1 MHEELLMT
9 TTEQTWAALCPLDSL
24 PEGEGMYP
32 FEIGSRRVVI
42 YRVEGAIYATDN
54 VCSHAFALLT
64 DGWLEDG
71 LVECPLHGAQF
82 DVRTGEAVRGP
93 ADCPV
98 ATFQTRVRDGMIEV
112 LIAE

>member
-1 MHEELLMT
+1 MT
-9 TTEQTWAALCPLDSL
+9 ATDNWVGLCRLDETSDD
-24 PEGEGMYP
+24 EMYP
-32 FEIGSRRVVI
+32 FEVGSRRIVI
-42 YRVEGAIYATDN
+42 YRVDGNIYATDN

-82 DVRTGEAVRGP
+82 DVKTGAAVRGP

-98 ATFQTRVRDGMIEV
+98 ETFETRVRDGMVEV
-112 LIAE
+112 RIADPE

>member
-1 MHEELLMT
+1 MMT
-9 TTEQTWAALCPLDSL
+9 TLESWVAVCRLDELS
-24 PEGEGMYP
+24 GEGMYP
-32 FEIGSRRVVI
+32 FEVGAKRLAVYVVGDRI
-42 YRVEGAIYATDN
+42 HATDN

-82 DVRTGEAVRGP
+82 DVTTGAVVRGP

-98 ATFQTRVRDGMIEV
+98 ATFETRLRDGFVEVRIED
-112 LIAE
+112 EP

>member
-1 MHEELLMT
+1 MTIVTETWIGLCRADELVSGAM
-9 TTEQTWAALCPLDSL
+9 EA
-24 PEGEGMYP
+24 
-32 FEIGSRRVVI
+32 FEVGPRRIVL
-42 YRVEGAIYATDN
+42 YLVEGNVYATDN

-82 DVRTGEAVRGP
+82 DVKTGAVVRGP

-98 ATFQTRVRDGMIEV
+98 QTFQTRIQDGVVEV
-112 LIAE
+112 LVGD

>member
-1 MHEELLMT
+1 MT
-9 TTEQTWAALCPLDSL
+9 TMTQSWVGLCRFDELED
-24 PEGEGMYP
+24 EAMQA
-32 FEIGSRRVVI
+32 FEVGPRRIVLYLVSGK
-42 YRVEGAIYATDN
+42 VYATDN

-82 DVRTGEAVRGP
+82 DVTTGAVVRGP

-98 ATFQTRVRDGMIEV
+98 ATFETRVNDGIVEV
-112 LIAE
+112 LLDD

>member
-1 MHEELLMT
+1 MS
-9 TTEQTWAALCPLDSL
+9 TEMINWVGICPLDDL
-24 PEGEGMYP
+24 PGNGMYA
-32 FEIGSRRVVI
+32 FEVGTKRVAI
-42 YRVEGAIYATDN
+42 YLIDGKVYATDN

-82 DVRTGEAVRGP
+82 EVATGAVVRGP

-98 ATFQTRVRDGMIEV
+98 AVFETRILDGVIEIRADTE
-112 LIAE
+112 L

>member
-1 MHEELLMT
+1 MT
-9 TTEQTWAALCPLDSL
+9 TVTESWVGLCRADELVS
-24 PEGEGMYP
+24 EAMEA
-32 FEIGSRRVVI
+32 FEIGSRRIVL
-42 YRVEGAIYATDN
+42 YLVEGNVYATDN

-82 DVRTGEAVRGP
+82 DVTTGAVVRGP

-98 ATFQTRVRDGMIEV
+98 QTFQTRINDGVVEV
-112 LIAE
+112 LVGD

>member
-1 MHEELLMT
+1 MT
-9 TTEQTWAALCPLDSL
+9 TMTQSWIGLCRLDEL
-24 PEGEGMYP
+24 EDEAMQP
-32 FEIGSRRVVI
+32 FEVGPRRIVLYLVSGQ
-42 YRVEGAIYATDN
+42 VYATDN

-82 DVRTGEAVRGP
+82 DVTTGAVVRGP

-98 ATFQTRVRDGMIEV
+98 QTFETRVHDGVVEV
-112 LIAE
+112 LMSD

>member
-1 MHEELLMT
+1 MSEAENWVPLCSRVDLL
-9 TTEQTWAALCPLDSL
+9 D
-24 PEGEGMYP
+24 EGMRP
-32 FEIGSRRVVI
+32 FEFGEQRVVV
-42 YRVEGAIYATDN
+42 YVVSGKIYATDN

-82 DVRTGEAVRGP
+82 DVTTGAVVRGP

-98 ATFQTRVRDGMIEV
+98 ATFETRVRDGQVEV
-112 LIAE
+112 KIAGQT

>member
-1 MHEELLMT
+1 MIVMEG
-9 TTEQTWAALCPLDSL
+9 WVSLCTLADI
-24 PEGEGMYP
+24 PEEGMYP
-32 FEIGSRRVVI
+32 FEVGNRRIAI
-42 YRVEGAIYATDN
+42 YRVNEQIHATDN

-82 DVRTGEAVRGP
+82 DVTTGAVVRGP

-98 ATFQTRVRDGMIEV
+98 AKFETRVRDGLVEV
-112 LIAE
+112 NITDPL